1 MNNVNLNIFY
11 SYQYKEFY
19 TDMNC
24 LYDKS
29 LKNLNDGSWV
39 CAVTKDRIEPQSQR
53 SVTKLVEKMLQ
64 IKKFEFSLYTV
75 IYCLYE

>member
-1 MNNVNLNIFY
+1 
-11 SYQYKEFY
+11 
-19 TDMNC
+19 MNC
-24 LYDKS
+24 LYDKY
-29 LKNLNDGSWV
+29 LQNLNDRSWV
-39 CAVTKDRIEPQSQR
+39 CAVTKYRMLNALIEPQSQW